1 MNIPRFKPES
11 TYSLAEVA
19 RQLQQSF
26 FDAVHFIKR
35 HCIIYRTINGKVRFR
50 GADLL
55 KVFTNKK
62 ERK

>member
-1 MNIPRFKPES
+1 MNIPRFKSEG

-19 RQLQQSF
+19 RQLQKSF
-26 FDAVHFIKR
+26 NDAFRFVIR
-35 HCIIYRTINGKVRFR
+35 HCIIYQVVNGKVRFR
-50 GADLL
+50 GIDLL